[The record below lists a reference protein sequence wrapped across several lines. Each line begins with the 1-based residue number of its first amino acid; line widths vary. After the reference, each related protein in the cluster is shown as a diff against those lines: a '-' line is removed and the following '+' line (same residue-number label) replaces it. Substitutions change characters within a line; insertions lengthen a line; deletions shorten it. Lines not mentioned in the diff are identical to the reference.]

1 MNINKT
7 VTTMNSLIKAKIKN
21 WRNVKMLRNI
31 EEIAK
36 SYASVEE
43 VKKAIRSLQSRKSR
57 LKKQKSRKDYDEK
70 MTEILQE
77 EQLLKEVRDYFEPKT
92 IPVTKMSQKDV
103 ELLNYEETMK
113 AIKSIQSKK
122 CNVQHATE
130 RIEDNEE
137 YKKACQIEQWL
148 LEHKKNI
155 KPIEE
160 TVVRKSD
167 INDLIDHL
175 QNQDTEIETE
185 YVINLLEKLLD
196 K

>member
-1 MNINKT
+1 
-7 VTTMNSLIKAKIKN
+7 
-21 WRNVKMLRNI
+21 MLKNI
-31 EEIAK
+31 EQVAK
-36 SYASVEE
+36 NYANVEE

-57 LKKQKSRKDYDEK
+57 LKKQKSRKDYEEL
-70 MTEILQE
+70 MTEILQQ

-92 IPVTKMSQKDV
+92 IPVPEMTQKDI
-103 ELLNYEETMK
+103 ELLNYDETIK

-122 CNVQHATE
+122 CLVQHATE

-137 YKKACQIEQWL
+137 YKKACEIERML
-148 LEHKKNI
+148 LEHKKKV

-167 INDLIDHL
+167 INDLIEHL
-175 QNQDTEIETE
+175 KNQDTKIETE
-185 YVINLLEKLLD
+185 YVISLLEDLLD

>member
-1 MNINKT
+1 
-7 VTTMNSLIKAKIKN
+7 
-21 WRNVKMLRNI
+21 MLKNI
-31 EEIAK
+31 EKVAK
-36 SYASVEE
+36 SYKDVEE

-57 LKKQKSRKDYDEK
+57 LKKQKSRKDYEEL
-70 MTEILQE
+70 MTEILQQ

-92 IPVTKMSQKDV
+92 IPVPKMTQKDI
-103 ELLNYEETMK
+103 ELLNYEETLR

-122 CNVQHATE
+122 CLVQHLTE
-130 RIEDNEE
+130 NIADNVEYQRACEIERM
-137 YKKACQIEQWL
+137 L

-175 QNQDTEIETE
+175 QNQHTKIETK
-185 YVINLLEKLLD
+185 YVVKLLEDLLN